1 MTKVFI
7 SKQTENK
14 NKLEEGERRR
24 EMAAAAGSALIYMS
38 AASEA
43 VRSSIINQE
52 VSLEQEDFIKCKTGL
67 SLLSPL
73 VAVHEIQINTH

>member
-1 MTKVFI
+1 MTKMFI
-7 SKQTENK
+7 SKQTGNK
-14 NKLEEGERRR
+14 NRLEEGETRR

-52 VSLEQEDFIKCKTGL
+52 VSLEQEDFLK
-67 SLLSPL
+67 
-73 VAVHEIQINTH
+73 

>member
-1 MTKVFI
+1 MTKMFI
-7 SKQTENK
+7 STQTGNK
-14 NKLEEGERRR
+14 NRLEEGETRR

-52 VSLEQEDFIKCKTGL
+52 VSLEQEDFLKCKTGL

-73 VAVHEIQINTH
+73 VAVHEIKMNTY